1 MWQSMTEVPGD
12 AHGRVVQDVPMSI
25 RVRLGAGSGVEL
37 LMAAAAI
44 ADPDWRGVFH
54 RGPGSYDEAR
64 RRGGAALL
72 RDTTRFGR
80 YGWINLA
87 GPLTTLRGA
96 WTVEA
101 LRAQVAGTDPDEL
114 RLVLTG
120 ARRHQLRSRLDDDT
134 IRDALAGD
142 RTARAA
148 WRAALGDTL
157 LQVAPWLL
165 STEEGVIKRTCL
177 DVIDRLPHEP
187 RATPLPRIRQR
198 LAEVGPATLLA
209 EVAPGIHY
217 RTGVLDDVVLVTS
230 PGTAPILVVVDEVD
244 RTVILHP
251 PLADGVADDAGA
263 RLRELGRAVGDDTR
277 ITLLHTLRM
286 APATLPQL
294 CEALGSPRTTLLHHL
309 ALLRSAGLIQ
319 LEVAAGEANLY
330 SLRPEGFE
338 TFAQA
343 ATAFPVI

>member
-1 MWQSMTEVPGD
+1 
-12 AHGRVVQDVPMSI
+12 MSI

-37 LMAAAAI
+37 LIAAAAI
-44 ADPDWRGVFH
+44 ADRDWREVFH
-54 RGPGSYDEAR
+54 RGRASYDEAR
-64 RRGGAALL
+64 RVDGAALV
-72 RDTTRFGR
+72 RDVSRFGR

-87 GPLTTLRGA
+87 GPLTALRSA

-134 IRDALAGD
+134 IRAAMAGD
-142 RTARAA
+142 RVARAA

-157 LQVAPWLL
+157 LQVSPWLL
-165 STEEGVIKRTCL
+165 STQASIIKSTCL
-177 DVIDRLPHEP
+177 AAIDRLPHEP
-187 RATPLPRIRQR
+187 RATPLVRIRQR
-198 LAEVGPATLLA
+198 LRGVGPADLLA
-209 EVAPGIHY
+209 EVAPGINY
-217 RTGVLDDVVLVTS
+217 RTGVLGDVVLVTS
-230 PGTAPILVVVDEVD
+230 PGVAPILVVVDEVD

-251 PLADGVADDAGA
+251 PLADGAPDDAGA

-277 ITLLHTLRM
+277 IRLLHTLRV

-294 CEALGSPRTTLLHHL
+294 CAALDSPRTTLLHHL
-309 ALLRSAGLIQ
+309 ALLRSAGLVQ
-319 LEVAAGEANLY
+319 LEVPSGEANVY

-338 TFAQA
+338 AFAQA
-343 ATAFPVI
+343 ATAFPVA